1 MRVELNI
8 VAGPEAGRV
17 IRVSARELLHVGR
30 TDRADVALAADSK
43 LSQVHFE
50 IETDGEFCR
59 LRDAGSANGTFV
71 NGQPV
76 TSYILKPGDKIA
88 AGDTVLV
95 VKIEGGADPSQI
107 AAAQKTAVTAAPP
120 VLPKGKN
127 KITLTRETCQTGL
140 ALFRGQVEQIDPA
153 RVAQV
158 LAQRFPLYLI
168 VDFRKLGASIPA
180 EVTHPDYLFDWL
192 PHEARPVASPIVL
205 SGAEFEKSFD
215 VVAEGWDRDA
225 VVTLFSRS
233 PKAELLANLRARSRA
248 DGDSVVGL
256 CWPSVL
262 APLLMYYKAEMVR
275 GLLAGI
281 DAVLV
286 EFPDLDETWQVFA
299 DEPFGGILEEL
310 GFVFEEQPVAAA
322 ESGQK

>member
-17 IRVSARELLHVGR
+17 IRVAARELLQVGR
-30 TDRADVALAADSK
+30 TDRADVALAGDAK
-43 LSQVHFE
+43 LSQVHFA

-59 LRDAGSANGTFV
+59 LRDAGSANGTLV

-76 TSYILKPGDKIA
+76 TDFILKAGDRIA

-95 VKIEGGADPSQI
+95 VKIEGGADPAQI
-107 AAAQKTAVTAAPP
+107 ANAQKTTVAAAPP

-140 ALFRGQVEQIDPA
+140 ALFRGQIEQIDPA
-153 RVAQV
+153 RMAQV

-168 VDFRKLGASIPA
+168 VDFRKLGTAIPA

-205 SGAEFEKSFD
+205 GLDEFDKLPD
-215 VVAEGWDRDA
+215 ILAEGWDRDA
-225 VVTLFSRS
+225 VVTLFSRV
-233 PKAELLANLRARSRA
+233 PKADLLAHLRTKSRA
-248 DGDSVVGL
+248 EGNCVVGV

-262 APLLMYYKAEMVR
+262 APLLMYFKPEMVQE
-275 GLLAGI
+275 LLTGI

-286 EFPDLDETWQVFA
+286 EFPDLDETWQIFA
-299 DEPFGGILEEL
+299 APPFAGILEEL
-310 GFVFEEQPVAAA
+310 GFALTEPEPA
-322 ESGQK
+322 ETAEK